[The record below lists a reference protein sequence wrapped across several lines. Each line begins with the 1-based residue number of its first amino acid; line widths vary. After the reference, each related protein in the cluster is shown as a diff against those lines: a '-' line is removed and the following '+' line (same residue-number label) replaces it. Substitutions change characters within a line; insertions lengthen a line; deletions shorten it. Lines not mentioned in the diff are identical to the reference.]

1 MLTFRRDSV
10 PNNWCTYCDEVSDN
24 FRVIN
29 PKDFRAKP
37 DEGVPKKSTG
47 NVSDVF
53 MKRQPPKAPAS
64 AY

>member
-1 MLTFRRDSV
+1 MGWKNMSPVVRFGRGA
-10 PNNWCTYCDEVSDN
+10 
-24 FRVIN
+24 N

-37 DEGVPKKSTG
+37 EEGVPKKSTG

-53 MKRQPPKAPAS
+53 LKRQPPKTPAS